1 MINNILTNIK
11 TGTTVEEFKT
21 LLSYNAIKMY
31 HKSIKSL
38 NESEQFDVIA
48 ASIKD
53 TMAEDWIRCNQN
65 INNLKEVHYFSIEFL
80 LGKQLKSIMLNR
92 GLIDTVQGA
101 LNDLNWDLNK
111 IIKEE
116 PEPAIAN
123 GGLGRLAA
131 CFIDSMACL
140 GMAGY
145 GQTIRYRH
153 GLFKQRIVNNEQ
165 VELPD
170 VWLKSGYYAW
180 DSEGGEEYIIKFRG
194 SVRFEMN
201 GNNLVPILENYEPV
215 LARAFDIPV
224 PGYHNDTV
232 NYLRTW
238 EAYMPSYEVLEE
250 CGINYCHN
258 DNMSRRRQ
266 EIQKMCEYLYPDDS
280 NYEGKE
286 LRLKQEYFLC
296 SAGVQS
302 LINKFK
308 KRGINL
314 EELDKYLAIH
324 INDTHPSLVI
334 PELMRILMDEEG
346 LGWDKAWE
354 VTTKVCSYTNHTI
367 MQEALE
373 VWPSH
378 MLQSLLPR
386 IYMIIQEI
394 DRRYIEYLRK
404 DKGYK
409 SSKIDKM
416 KIIDNHGNVRMANM
430 DCMCCHSINGVA
442 ALHTEILKE
451 ETLKDFYS
459 DKPQAFNNKTNGIA
473 HRRWL
478 ITANPD
484 LTNLISNLMP
494 NNNWQV
500 NLSDIKQLEDYV
512 DDKFILGCINDI
524 KLLNKQRFVRQ
535 TGLDIDPN
543 SIFDVQIKRIHMYK
557 RQIMNVLRIMMIYN
571 DLLENPNMEFYPM
584 TFIMAGKAAA
594 SYKSAKNVIKVF
606 NKLANIIN
614 NDERVNH
621 KMKLVFIRDY
631 NVSKAELI
639 IPATDISEQIPTAS
653 KEASGTSNMKFMMN
667 GALTLG
673 TLDGA
678 NVEITEYVGEDN
690 IFLFGLRKDEV
701 LNRYATWTDL
711 SGRYIV
717 EQNAAI
723 ARAMYKLKQIDKA
736 GEELYWE
743 LINNDHFFTLT
754 DLQEYVDKTYEMNA
768 LYRINKEEW
777 NKKCLI
783 NIANSFPFTT
793 DRTIAQYGQDIWFK

>member
-1 MINNILTNIK
+1 MFKNMLNKIRTELS
-11 TGTTVEEFKT
+11 VEEFKKI
-21 LLSYNAIKMY
+21 LFNNATNMY
-31 HKSIKSL
+31 HKSIDNLKTY
-38 NESEQFDVIA
+38 EQFDVLA
-48 ASIKD
+48 ASIKE
-53 TMAEDWIRCNQN
+53 TMAEDWKRCNQN
-65 INNLKEVHYFSIEFL
+65 PDNKKEVHYFSIEFL
-80 LGKQLKSIMLNR
+80 LGKQLKSIILNR
-92 GLIDTVQGA
+92 QLTDIVNEA
-101 LNDLNWDLNK
+101 LSDLKWDLEK
-111 IIKEE
+111 IIEVE

-140 GMAGY
+140 EMSGY

-153 GLFKQRIVNNEQ
+153 GLFKQQISNNEQ

-170 VWLKSGYYAW
+170 RWLKNGYYAW
-180 DSEGGEEYIIKFRG
+180 DSLAGEEYVIKLRG

-201 GNNLVPILENYEPV
+201 GNNLVPILENYEPII
-215 LARAFDIPV
+215 ARAYDIPV
-224 PGYHNDTV
+224 PGFKNNTV

-238 EAYMPSYEVLEE
+238 EADVPSYAVLEE
-250 CGINYCHN
+250 CGINYMH
-258 DNMSRRRQ
+258 DNNMQRRRALINQ
-266 EIQKMCEYLYPDDS
+266 ICEYLYPNDS
-280 NYEGKE
+280 TYEGKE

-302 LINKFK
+302 LIAKFK
-308 KRGINL
+308 KRGVDL
-314 EELDKYLAIH
+314 KELDKYLAIH

-373 VWPSH
+373 VWPGH
-378 MLQSLLPR
+378 MLQSLIPR

-394 DRRYIEYLRK
+394 DRRYIDHLRR
-404 DKGYK
+404 DKGYNT
-409 SSKIDKM
+409 SKIDRM
-416 KIIDNHGNVRMANM
+416 KIIDNYGNVRMANM

-478 ITANPD
+478 LSANPD
-484 LTNLISNLMP
+484 LTNLINRLVDGDWQSDLSLMKNLENYIDNENVLLSIDDVKHSNK
-494 NNNWQV
+494 V
-500 NLSDIKQLEDYV
+500 R
-512 DDKFILGCINDI
+512 FIE
-524 KLLNKQRFVRQ
+524 Q
-535 TGLDIDPN
+535 TGLDLNPD

-557 RQIMNVLRIMMIYN
+557 RQIMNILRIIMIYN
-571 DLLENPNMEFYPM
+571 DLLENPNKDFYPM

-594 SYKSAKNVIKVF
+594 SYRSAKNVIKVF
-606 NKLANIIN
+606 NKLAEKIN
-614 NDERVNH
+614 NDSRVND
-621 KMKLVFIRDY
+621 KMKLVFIEDY

-711 SGRYIV
+711 SGKYIV
-717 EQNAAI
+717 YQNENI
-723 ARAMYKLKQIDKA
+723 EKAMNTLKHMDKA

-743 LINNDHFFTLT
+743 LMNNDHFFTLT
-754 DLQEYVDKTYEMNA
+754 DLQEYVDRTYDMND
-768 LYRINKEEW
+768 LYKLNKKEW

-793 DRTIAQYGQDIWFK
+793 DRTIKQYGEDIWFK

>member
-1 MINNILTNIK
+1 MLNLNRTKLELSVKDFKELLIINATKL
-11 TGTTVEEFKT
+11 
-21 LLSYNAIKMY
+21 Y
-31 HKSIKSL
+31 HKPLDNL
-38 NESEQFDVIA
+38 NEKERFNVLVQA
-48 ASIKD
+48 IKD
-53 TMAEDWIRCNQN
+53 TMAEDWKICNQN
-65 INNLKEVHYFSIEFL
+65 LSNKKEVHYFSIEFL
-80 LGKQLKSIMLNR
+80 LGKQLKSIILNR
-92 GLIDTVQGA
+92 NLTHII
-101 LNDLNWDLNK
+101 NDVLAELNWDFNNL
-111 IIKEE
+111 IEVE

-140 GMAGY
+140 EYAGY

-153 GLFKQRIVNNEQ
+153 GLFKQQIVNSEQ
-165 VELPD
+165 MELPD
-170 VWLKSGYYAW
+170 RWLENSYYPW
-180 DSEGGEEYIIKFRG
+180 DSKSGEEYIVKYRG

-201 GNNLVPILENYEPV
+201 GPDLVPILENYEPV
-215 LARAFDIPV
+215 TAIAYDIPV
-224 PGYHNDTV
+224 PGFKNDTV

-238 EAYMPSYEVLEE
+238 EADMPSYSVLDQ
-250 CGINYCHN
+250 CGINYSNN
-258 DNMSRRRQ
+258 DNMDRRRQ
-266 EIQKMCEYLYPDDS
+266 EIKKMCEYLYPDDS
-280 NYEGKE
+280 TYEGKE

-302 LINKFK
+302 LIKKFK
-308 KRGINL
+308 KRGVDL
-314 EELDKYLAIH
+314 RELDKYLAIH

-334 PELMRILMDEEG
+334 PELMRILMDEEN
-346 LGWDKAWE
+346 LGWNKAWE

-373 VWPSH
+373 VWPGH

-394 DRRYIEYLRK
+394 DRRYIDYLRTS
-404 DKGYK
+404 KGY
-409 SSKIDKM
+409 STSKIDRM
-416 KIIDNHGNVRMANM
+416 KIIDNYGHVRMANM

-451 ETLKDFYS
+451 ETLHDFYT
-459 DKPQAFNNKTNGIA
+459 DKPEAFNNKTNGIA

-478 ITANPD
+478 ISANPS
-484 LTNLISNLMP
+484 LTNLF
-494 NNNWQV
+494 NNYFEHEDWQV
-500 NLSDIKQLEDYV
+500 DLRHLKELNKETDNAYLLECLEDIKYHNKV
-512 DDKFILGCINDI
+512 NFIKTMN
-524 KLLNKQRFVRQ
+524 
-535 TGLDIDPN
+535 LDVNPD

-571 DLLENPNMEFYPM
+571 DLLENPDMDFYPM
-584 TFIMAGKAAA
+584 TFIMGGKAAA

-606 NKLANIIN
+606 NKLAKRIN
-614 NDERVNH
+614 NDSRVND
-621 KMKLVFIRDY
+621 KIKLVFIEDY

-639 IPATDISEQIPTAS
+639 IPAADISEQIPTAS

-690 IFLFGLRKDEV
+690 IFLFGLRKNEV
-701 LNRYATWTDL
+701 LNRYANWKDL
-711 SGRYIV
+711 SGKHVVNSNKKIEQAMNLLRYV
-717 EQNAAI
+717 
-723 ARAMYKLKQIDKA
+723 DSA

-743 LINNDHFFTLT
+743 LMTNDHFFTLT
-754 DLQEYVDKTYEMNA
+754 DLQEYVNKTYEMNH
-768 LYRINKEEW
+768 LYAHNRFEW

-783 NIANSFPFTT
+783 NIANSCPFTT
-793 DRTIAQYGQDIWFK
+793 DRTITQYGRDIWFK

>member
-1 MINNILTNIK
+1 MIK
-11 TGTTVEEFKT
+11 EFDRVDNFKK
-21 LLSYNAIKMY
+21 LIEKNATKIFQKNVDQ
-31 HKSIKSL
+31 L
-38 NESEQFDVIA
+38 NVFERFDVLA
-48 ASIKD
+48 NSLKD
-53 TMAEDWIRCNQN
+53 TMSEDWKRCNQN
-65 INNLKEVHYFSIEFL
+65 LEGKKEVHYFSIEFL
-80 LGKQLKSIMLNR
+80 LGKQLKSIILNR
-92 GLIDTVQGA
+92 GLEDVV
-101 LNDLNWDLNK
+101 NEVMDDLDWDLN
-111 IIKEE
+111 ELVEVE

-140 GMAGY
+140 EYAGY

-153 GLFKQRIVNNEQ
+153 GLFKQEIFNDEQ

-170 VWLKSGYYAW
+170 RWLKNGYYAW
-180 DSEGGEEYIIKFRG
+180 DSKSGEEYIIKLRG
-194 SVRFEMN
+194 SVRFETN
-201 GNNLVPILENYEPV
+201 GNDLVPILENYEPIV
-215 LARAFDIPV
+215 ARAYDIPV
-224 PGYHNDTV
+224 PGYENNTV

-238 EAYMPSYEVLEE
+238 EADMPSYSILDE
-250 CGINYCHN
+250 CGINYCH
-258 DNMSRRRQ
+258 DNNMQRRRTLINQ
-266 EIQKMCEYLYPDDS
+266 ICENLYPDDS
-280 NYEGKE
+280 THEGKE

-296 SAGVQS
+296 SAGIQS
-302 LINKFK
+302 LVNKFK
-308 KRGINL
+308 KRGVNL
-314 EELDKYLAIH
+314 RELDKHLTVH

-334 PELMRILMDEEG
+334 PELMRVLMDEEG
-346 LGWDKAWE
+346 LGWDEAWN

-373 VWPSH
+373 VWSGY
-378 MLQSLLPR
+378 MLQSLVPR

-394 DRRYIEYLRK
+394 DRRYVEYLRK
-404 DKGYK
+404 VKGYNT
-409 SSKIDKM
+409 SKIDRM
-416 KIIDNHGNVRMANM
+416 KIIDNYGNVRMANM
-430 DCMCCHSINGVA
+430 DCMCSYSINGVA
-442 ALHTEILKE
+442 ALHTEILEE
-451 ETLKDFYS
+451 ETLKDFYM

-478 ITANPD
+478 LLANPD
-484 LTNLISNLMP
+484 LTRFITT
-494 NNNWQV
+494 
-500 NLSDIKQLEDYV
+500 
-512 DDKFILGCINDI
+512 ILGEGWKQDLKQMKELEQFHDTGAILWSINDI
-524 KLLNKQRFVRQ
+524 KMLNKQRFIRE
-535 TGLDIDPN
+535 TGLDLDPN

-571 DLLENPNMEFYPM
+571 DLLENPEKEFYPM

-594 SYKSAKNVIKVF
+594 SYRSAKNVIKVF
-606 NKLANIIN
+606 NKLAKVIN
-614 NDERVNH
+614 NDKRVNG
-621 KMKLVFIRDY
+621 KMKLVFIEDY

-678 NVEITEYVGEDN
+678 NVEITEYVGEEN

-711 SGRYIV
+711 SGRHMVKTNNKI
-717 EQNAAI
+717 EK
-723 ARAMYKLKQIDKA
+723 AMEMLKQIDRA

-743 LINNDHFFTLT
+743 LMSNDHFFTLT
-754 DLQEYVDKTYEMNA
+754 DLQEYVDKTYEMNS
-768 LYRINKEEW
+768 LYKNNRREW

-793 DRTIAQYGQDIWFK
+793 DRTIKQYGDEIWFK

>member
-1 MINNILTNIK
+1 MIKEYGMISN
-11 TGTTVEEFKT
+11 FKK
-21 LLSYNAIKMY
+21 LIERNATKLY
-31 HKSIKSL
+31 QKNVDQL
-38 NESEQFDVIA
+38 NVKERFDVLA
-48 ASIKD
+48 NSLKD
-53 TMAEDWIRCNQN
+53 TMADDWKRCNQN
-65 INNLKEVHYFSIEFL
+65 IENKKEVHYFSIEFL
-80 LGKQLKSIMLNR
+80 LGKQLKSIILNR
-92 GLIDTVQGA
+92 GLEDVV
-101 LNDLNWDLNK
+101 NKVMDDLGWDL
-111 IIKEE
+111 KEIVEVE

-140 GMAGY
+140 DYAGY

-153 GLFKQRIVNNEQ
+153 GLFKQEIFNNEQ

-170 VWLKSGYYAW
+170 RWLSNGYYAW
-180 DSEGGEEYIIKFRG
+180 DSKSGEEYIIKLRG
-194 SVRFEMN
+194 SVRFETNN
-201 GNNLVPILENYEPV
+201 GNLVPILENYEPIV
-215 LARAFDIPV
+215 AKAYDIPV
-224 PGYHNDTV
+224 PGYENNTV

-238 EAYMPSYEVLEE
+238 EADMPSYKILDE
-250 CGINYCHN
+250 CGINYCH
-258 DNMSRRRQ
+258 DNNMQRRRMLINQ
-266 EIQKMCEYLYPDDS
+266 ICENLYPDDS
-280 NYEGKE
+280 TYEGKE

-296 SAGVQS
+296 SAGIQS
-302 LINKFK
+302 LVNKFK
-308 KRGINL
+308 KRGVNL
-314 EELDKYLAIH
+314 KELDKYLAVH

-334 PELMRILMDEEG
+334 PELMRVLMDEEG
-346 LGWDKAWE
+346 LGWDDAWN

-373 VWPSH
+373 VWSGY
-378 MLQSLLPR
+378 MLQSLVPR

-394 DRRYIEYLRK
+394 DRRYVDYLRK

-416 KIIDNHGNVRMANM
+416 KIIDNQGNVRMANM
-430 DCMCCHSINGVA
+430 DCMCSHSINGVA

-451 ETLKDFYS
+451 ETLKDFYM

-478 ITANPD
+478 LLSNPD
-484 LTNLISNLMP
+484 LTRFISTLLGDQWKHDLPKMKLLEEFTDVSAVTNAIG
-494 NNNWQV
+494 
-500 NLSDIKQLEDYV
+500 DIKM
-512 DDKFILGCINDI
+512 
-524 KLLNKQRFVRQ
+524 LNKQRFIRE
-535 TGLDIDPN
+535 TGLDLDPK

-571 DLLENPNMEFYPM
+571 DLLENPEKDFYPM

-594 SYKSAKNVIKVF
+594 SYRSAKNVIKVF
-606 NKLANIIN
+606 NKLANVIN
-614 NDERVNH
+614 NDQRING
-621 KMKLVFIRDY
+621 KMKLVFIEDY

-678 NVEITEYVGEDN
+678 NVEITEYVGEEN

-711 SGRYIV
+711 SGRHMVKTNNKI
-717 EQNAAI
+717 EK
-723 ARAMYKLKQIDKA
+723 AMEMLKQIDRA

-743 LINNDHFFTLT
+743 LMSNDHFFTLT
-754 DLQEYVDKTYEMNA
+754 DLQEYIDKTYEMNN
-768 LYRINKEEW
+768 LYKNNRKEW

-793 DRTIAQYGQDIWFK
+793 DRTIKQYGDEIWFK

>member
-1 MINNILTNIK
+1 MFKNMLNKIRTELS
-11 TGTTVEEFKT
+11 VEEFKKI
-21 LLSYNAIKMY
+21 LFNNATNMY
-31 HKSIKSL
+31 HKSIDNLKTY
-38 NESEQFDVIA
+38 EQFDVLA
-48 ASIKD
+48 ASIKE
-53 TMAEDWIRCNQN
+53 TMAEDWKRCNQN
-65 INNLKEVHYFSIEFL
+65 PDNKKEVHYFSIEFL
-80 LGKQLKSIMLNR
+80 LGKQLKSIILNR
-92 GLIDTVQGA
+92 QLTDIVNEA
-101 LNDLNWDLNK
+101 LSDLKWDLEK
-111 IIKEE
+111 IIEVE

-140 GMAGY
+140 EMSGY

-153 GLFKQRIVNNEQ
+153 GLFKQQISNNEQ

-170 VWLKSGYYAW
+170 RWLKNGYYAW
-180 DSEGGEEYIIKFRG
+180 DSLAGEEYVIKLRG

-201 GNNLVPILENYEPV
+201 GNNLVPILENYEPII
-215 LARAFDIPV
+215 ARAYDIPV
-224 PGYHNDTV
+224 PGFKNNTV

-238 EAYMPSYEVLEE
+238 EADVPSYAVLEE
-250 CGINYCHN
+250 CGINYMH
-258 DNMSRRRQ
+258 DNNMQRRRALINQ
-266 EIQKMCEYLYPDDS
+266 ICEYLYPNDS
-280 NYEGKE
+280 TYEGKE

-302 LINKFK
+302 LIAKFK
-308 KRGINL
+308 KRGVNL
-314 EELDKYLAIH
+314 KELNKYLAIH

-373 VWPSH
+373 VWPGH
-378 MLQSLLPR
+378 MLQSLIPR

-394 DRRYIEYLRK
+394 DRRYIDHLRR
-404 DKGYK
+404 DKGYNT
-409 SSKIDKM
+409 SKIDRM
-416 KIIDNHGNVRMANM
+416 KIIDNYGNVRMANM

-442 ALHTEILKE
+442 ALHTEILEE

-478 ITANPD
+478 LSANPD
-484 LTNLISNLMP
+484 LTNLINHLIDDDWQSDLSLMKNLE
-494 NNNWQV
+494 NYIDNENV
-500 NLSDIKQLEDYV
+500 LLSI
-512 DDKFILGCINDI
+512 DDVKHTNKVRFIE
-524 KLLNKQRFVRQ
+524 Q
-535 TGLDIDPN
+535 TGLDLNPD

-557 RQIMNVLRIMMIYN
+557 RQIMNVLRIIMIYN
-571 DLLENPNMEFYPM
+571 DLLENPNKDFYPM

-594 SYKSAKNVIKVF
+594 SYRSAKNVIKVF
-606 NKLANIIN
+606 NKLAEKIN
-614 NDERVNH
+614 NDSRVNN
-621 KMKLVFIRDY
+621 KMKLVFIEDY

-678 NVEITEYVGEDN
+678 NVEITEYVGESN

-711 SGRYIV
+711 SGKYIV
-717 EQNAAI
+717 YQNENI
-723 ARAMYKLKQIDKA
+723 EKAMNTLKQLDKA

-743 LINNDHFFTLT
+743 LMNNDHFFTLT
-754 DLQEYVDKTYEMNA
+754 DLQEYVDRTYDMND
-768 LYRINKEEW
+768 LYKFNKKEW

-793 DRTIAQYGQDIWFK
+793 DRTIKQYGEDIWFK

>member
-1 MINNILTNIK
+1 MFKNMLNKIRTELS
-11 TGTTVEEFKT
+11 VEEFKKI
-21 LLSYNAIKMY
+21 LFNNATNMY
-31 HKSIKSL
+31 HKPIDNLKTY
-38 NESEQFDVIA
+38 EQFDVLA
-48 ASIKD
+48 ASIKE
-53 TMAEDWIRCNQN
+53 TMAEDWKRCNQN
-65 INNLKEVHYFSIEFL
+65 SDNKKEVHYFSIEFL

-92 GLIDTVQGA
+92 QLTDIVNEA
-101 LNDLNWDLNK
+101 LSDLKWDLDK
-111 IIKEE
+111 IIEAE

-140 GMAGY
+140 EMAGY

-153 GLFKQRIVNNEQ
+153 GLFKQQISNNEQ

-170 VWLKSGYYAW
+170 RWLKSGYYAW
-180 DSEGGEEYIIKFRG
+180 DSLAGEEYVIKLRG

-201 GNNLVPILENYEPV
+201 GNNLVPILENYEPII
-215 LARAFDIPV
+215 ARAYDIPV
-224 PGYHNDTV
+224 PGFKNNTV

-238 EAYMPSYEVLEE
+238 EADVPSYAVLEE
-250 CGINYCHN
+250 CGINYMQ
-258 DNMSRRRQ
+258 DNNMQRRRALINQ
-266 EIQKMCEYLYPDDS
+266 ICEYLYPNDS
-280 NYEGKE
+280 TYEGKE

-302 LINKFK
+302 LIAKFK
-308 KRGINL
+308 KRGVDL
-314 EELDKYLAIH
+314 KELDKYLAIH

-373 VWPSH
+373 VWPGH
-378 MLQSLLPR
+378 MLQSLIPR

-394 DRRYIEYLRK
+394 DRRYIDHLRR
-404 DKGYK
+404 DKGYNT
-409 SSKIDKM
+409 SKIDRM
-416 KIIDNHGNVRMANM
+416 KIIDNYGNVRMANM

-442 ALHTEILKE
+442 ALHTEILQE

-478 ITANPD
+478 LSANPNLTSLINHLVEGDWQSD
-484 LTNLISNLMP
+484 LSLMKNLENYIDNENVL
-494 NNNWQV
+494 
-500 NLSDIKQLEDYV
+500 LSI
-512 DDKFILGCINDI
+512 DDVKHANKVKFIE
-524 KLLNKQRFVRQ
+524 Q
-535 TGLDIDPN
+535 TGLDLNPD

-557 RQIMNVLRIMMIYN
+557 RQIMNVLRIIMIYN
-571 DLLENPNMEFYPM
+571 DLLENPNKDFYPM

-594 SYKSAKNVIKVF
+594 SYRSAKNVIKVF
-606 NKLANIIN
+606 NKLAEKIN
-614 NDERVNH
+614 NDSRVND
-621 KMKLVFIRDY
+621 KMKLVFIEDY

-678 NVEITEYVGEDN
+678 NVEITEYVGESN

-711 SGRYIV
+711 SGKYIV
-717 EQNAAI
+717 YQNENI
-723 ARAMYKLKQIDKA
+723 AKAMNTLKQLDKA
-736 GEELYWE
+736 GDELYWE
-743 LINNDHFFTLT
+743 LMNNDHFFTLT
-754 DLQEYVDKTYEMNA
+754 DLQEYVDRTYDMND
-768 LYRINKEEW
+768 LYKLNKKEW

-793 DRTIAQYGQDIWFK
+793 DRTIKQYGEDIWFK

>member
-1 MINNILTNIK
+1 MFKNMLNKIRTELS
-11 TGTTVEEFKT
+11 VEEFKKI
-21 LLSYNAIKMY
+21 LFNNATNMY
-31 HKSIKSL
+31 HKPIDNLKTY
-38 NESEQFDVIA
+38 EQFDVLA
-48 ASIKD
+48 ASIKE
-53 TMAEDWIRCNQN
+53 TMAEDWKRCNQN
-65 INNLKEVHYFSIEFL
+65 LDNEKEVHYFSIEFL
-80 LGKQLKSIMLNR
+80 LGKQLKSIILNR
-92 GLIDTVQGA
+92 QLTDIVNEA
-101 LNDLNWDLNK
+101 LSDLKWDLEK
-111 IIKEE
+111 IIEVE

-140 GMAGY
+140 EMSGY

-153 GLFKQRIVNNEQ
+153 GLFKQQISNNEQ
-165 VELPD
+165 IELPD
-170 VWLKSGYYAW
+170 RWLKSGYYAW
-180 DSEGGEEYIIKFRG
+180 DSLAGEEYVIKLRG

-201 GNNLVPILENYEPV
+201 GNNLVPILENYEPII
-215 LARAFDIPV
+215 ARAYDIPV
-224 PGYHNDTV
+224 PGFKNNTV

-238 EAYMPSYEVLEE
+238 EADVPSYSVLEE
-250 CGINYCHN
+250 CGINYMQ
-258 DNMSRRRQ
+258 DNNMQRRRALINQ
-266 EIQKMCEYLYPDDS
+266 ICEYLYPNDS
-280 NYEGKE
+280 TYEGKE

-302 LINKFK
+302 LVAKFK
-308 KRGINL
+308 KRGVDL
-314 EELDKYLAIH
+314 KELDKYLAIH

-354 VTTKVCSYTNHTI
+354 ITTKVCSYTNHTI

-373 VWPSH
+373 VWPGH
-378 MLQSLLPR
+378 MLQSLIPR

-394 DRRYIEYLRK
+394 DRRYIDHLRR
-404 DKGYK
+404 DKGYNT
-409 SSKIDKM
+409 SKIDRM
-416 KIIDNHGNVRMANM
+416 KIIDNYGNIRMANM

-478 ITANPD
+478 LSANPNLTSLINHLVEGDWQSD
-484 LTNLISNLMP
+484 LSLMKNLENYIDNENVL
-494 NNNWQV
+494 
-500 NLSDIKQLEDYV
+500 LSI
-512 DDKFILGCINDI
+512 DDVKHANKVKFIE
-524 KLLNKQRFVRQ
+524 Q
-535 TGLDIDPN
+535 TGLDLNPD

-557 RQIMNVLRIMMIYN
+557 RQIMNVLRIIMIYN
-571 DLLENPNMEFYPM
+571 DLLENPNKDFYPM

-594 SYKSAKNVIKVF
+594 SYRSAKNVIKVF
-606 NKLANIIN
+606 NKLAEKIN
-614 NDERVNH
+614 NDSRVND
-621 KMKLVFIRDY
+621 KMKLVFIEDY

-678 NVEITEYVGEDN
+678 NVEITEYVGESN

-711 SGRYIV
+711 SGKYIV
-717 EQNAAI
+717 YQNENI
-723 ARAMYKLKQIDKA
+723 AKAMNTLKQLDKA
-736 GEELYWE
+736 GDELYWE
-743 LINNDHFFTLT
+743 LMNNDHFFTLT
-754 DLQEYVDKTYEMNA
+754 DLQEYVDRTYDMND
-768 LYRINKEEW
+768 LYKLNKKEW

-793 DRTIAQYGQDIWFK
+793 DRTIKQYGEDIWFK

>member
-1 MINNILTNIK
+1 MLNLNRTKLELSAKDFKELLTINATKL
-11 TGTTVEEFKT
+11 
-21 LLSYNAIKMY
+21 Y
-31 HKSIKSL
+31 HKPLDNL
-38 NESEQFDVIA
+38 NEKERFNVLVQA
-48 ASIKD
+48 IKD
-53 TMAEDWIRCNQN
+53 TMAEDWKICNQN
-65 INNLKEVHYFSIEFL
+65 LSNKKEVHYFSIEFL
-80 LGKQLKSIMLNR
+80 LGKQLKSIILNR
-92 GLIDTVQGA
+92 NLTHIV
-101 LNDLNWDLNK
+101 NDVLAELNWDFNNL
-111 IIKEE
+111 IEVE

-140 GMAGY
+140 EYAGY

-153 GLFKQRIVNNEQ
+153 GLFKQQIVNSEQ
-165 VELPD
+165 MELPD
-170 VWLKSGYYAW
+170 RWLENSYYPW
-180 DSEGGEEYIIKFRG
+180 DSKSGEEYIVKYRG

-201 GNNLVPILENYEPV
+201 GPDLVPILENYEPV
-215 LARAFDIPV
+215 TAIAYDIPV
-224 PGYHNDTV
+224 PGFKNDTV

-238 EAYMPSYEVLEE
+238 EADMPSYSVLDQ
-250 CGINYCHN
+250 CGINYSNN
-258 DNMSRRRQ
+258 DNMDRRRQ
-266 EIQKMCEYLYPDDS
+266 EIKKMCEYLYPDDS
-280 NYEGKE
+280 TYEGKE

-308 KRGINL
+308 KRGVDL
-314 EELDKYLAIH
+314 RELDKYLAIH

-334 PELMRILMDEEG
+334 PELMRILMDEEN
-346 LGWDKAWE
+346 LGWNKAWE

-373 VWPSH
+373 VWPGH

-394 DRRYIEYLRK
+394 DRRYIDYLRTS
-404 DKGYK
+404 KGYGT
-409 SSKIDKM
+409 SKIDRM
-416 KIIDNHGNVRMANM
+416 KIIDNYGHVRMANM

-442 ALHTEILKE
+442 ALHTEILQE
-451 ETLKDFYS
+451 ETLHDFYT
-459 DKPQAFNNKTNGIA
+459 DKPEAFNNKTNGIA

-478 ITANPD
+478 ISANPS
-484 LTNLISNLMP
+484 LTNLF
-494 NNNWQV
+494 NNYFEHEDWQV
-500 NLSDIKQLEDYV
+500 DLRHLKELNKETNNAYLLECLEDIKYHNKV
-512 DDKFILGCINDI
+512 NFIKTMN
-524 KLLNKQRFVRQ
+524 
-535 TGLDIDPN
+535 LDVNPD

-571 DLLENPNMEFYPM
+571 DLLENPDMDFYPM
-584 TFIMAGKAAA
+584 TFIMGGKAAA

-606 NKLANIIN
+606 NKLAKRIN
-614 NDERVNH
+614 NDSRVND
-621 KMKLVFIRDY
+621 KIKLVFIEDY

-639 IPATDISEQIPTAS
+639 IPAADISEQIPTAS

-690 IFLFGLRKDEV
+690 IFLFGLRKNEV
-701 LNRYATWTDL
+701 LNRYANWKDL
-711 SGRYIV
+711 SGRHVVNSNKKI
-717 EQNAAI
+717 EQ
-723 ARAMYKLKQIDKA
+723 AMNLLRYVDSA

-743 LINNDHFFTLT
+743 LMTNDHFFTLT
-754 DLQEYVDKTYEMNA
+754 DLQEYVNKTYEMNH
-768 LYRINKEEW
+768 LYAHNRFEW

-783 NIANSFPFTT
+783 NIANSCPFTT
-793 DRTIAQYGQDIWFK
+793 DRTITQYGRDIWFK

>member
-1 MINNILTNIK
+1 MFKNVLNNLRTELT
-11 TGTTVEEFKT
+11 TEVFKK
-21 LLSYNAIKMY
+21 LLSNNATKIY
-31 HKSIKSL
+31 HKPIHQL
-38 NESEQFDVIA
+38 NNAERFDVLA
-48 ASIKD
+48 VTIKD
-53 TMAEDWIRCNQN
+53 TMAEDWKRCNQN
-65 INNLKEVHYFSIEFL
+65 SSNKKEVHYFSIEFL

-92 GLIDTVQGA
+92 DLIDVVQGA
-101 LNDLNWDLNK
+101 LDDLNWSLDSL
-111 IIKEE
+111 IDEE

-131 CFIDSMACL
+131 CFIDSMASL
-140 GMAGY
+140 EYAGY

-153 GLFKQRIVNNEQ
+153 GLFKQQVVNNEQ

-170 VWLKSGYYAW
+170 RWLKNGYYAW
-180 DSEGGEEYIIKFRG
+180 DSKAGEEYIIKFRG
-194 SVRFEMN
+194 SVRFETH
-201 GNNLVPILENYEPV
+201 NNRLVPILENYEPV
-215 LARAFDIPV
+215 VAKAYDIPV

-238 EAYMPSYEVLEE
+238 EADMPSYTVLDD
-250 CGINYCHN
+250 CGVNYSN
-258 DNMSRRRQ
+258 SDNMTRRRQ
-266 EIQKMCEYLYPDDS
+266 DINKMCEYLYPDDS
-280 NYEGKE
+280 TYEGKE

-302 LINKFK
+302 LVNKFK
-308 KRGINL
+308 KRGIDL
-314 EELDKYLAIH
+314 KELDKYLAIH

-346 LGWDKAWE
+346 LGWDTAWS

-373 VWPSH
+373 VWPGH

-404 DKGYK
+404 EKGYNT
-409 SSKIDKM
+409 SKIDRM
-416 KIIDNHGNVRMANM
+416 KIIDNQGNVHMANM

-484 LTNLISNLMP
+484 LTNLITYLVGNGWQSNLYLMKDLE
-494 NNNWQV
+494 NFV
-500 NLSDIKQLEDYV
+500 NDNRVLQS
-512 DDKFILGCINDI
+512 INDI
-524 KLLNKQRFVRQ
+524 KYYNKVHFVQQ
-535 TGLDIDPN
+535 TGLDINPD

-557 RQIMNVLRIMMIYN
+557 RQIMNILRIIMIYD
-571 DLLENPNMEFYPM
+571 DLLANPDMDFYPM

-594 SYKSAKNVIKVF
+594 GYRSAKNVIKVF

-614 NDERVNH
+614 NDTRVNN
-621 KMKLVFIRDY
+621 KMKLVFIEDY

-639 IPATDISEQIPTAS
+639 IPAADISEQIPTAS

-717 EQNAAI
+717 NQNYRI
-723 ARAMYKLKQIDKA
+723 ERAMNRLKHIDQA

-743 LINNDHFFTLT
+743 LLNNDHFFTLT
-754 DLQEYVDKTYEMNA
+754 DLQEYADKTYEMNK
-768 LYRINKEEW
+768 LYKDNKREW
-777 NKKCLI
+777 DRKCLI

-793 DRTIAQYGQDIWFK
+793 DRTIEQYGQDIWFK

>member
-1 MINNILTNIK
+1 MIKGYDVVNEFRKLMENN
-11 TGTTVEEFKT
+11 TTK
-21 LLSYNAIKMY
+21 LYQ
-31 HKSIKSL
+31 KSITELNVSERFNVLANSL
-38 NESEQFDVIA
+38 
-48 ASIKD
+48 KD
-53 TMAEDWIRCNQN
+53 IMSEDWKRCNQN
-65 INNLKEVHYFSIEFL
+65 IENKKEVHYFSIEFL
-80 LGKQLKSIMLNR
+80 LGKQLKSIILNR
-92 GLIDTVQGA
+92 GLEDVVDQV
-101 LNDLNWDLNK
+101 LDDLGWDL
-111 IIKEE
+111 KELIEVE

-140 GMAGY
+140 EYAGY

-153 GLFKQRIVNNEQ
+153 GLFKQQIFNNEQ

-170 VWLKSGYYAW
+170 RWLNNGYYAW
-180 DSEGGEEYIIKFRG
+180 DSKSGEEYIIKFRG
-194 SVRFEMN
+194 SVRFEISED
-201 GNNLVPILENYEPV
+201 GKNLNPILENYEPIV
-215 LARAFDIPV
+215 AKAYDIPV
-224 PGYHNDTV
+224 PGYLNNTV

-238 EAYMPSYEVLEE
+238 EADMPSYNVLEE
-250 CGINYCHN
+250 CGINYCHEN
-258 DNMSRRRQ
+258 NMQKRRG
-266 EIQKMCEYLYPDDS
+266 EIHQICETLYPDDS
-280 NYEGKE
+280 TYYGKE

-302 LINKFK
+302 LVKKFK
-308 KRGINL
+308 NRGVDL
-314 EELDKYLAIH
+314 RELDKYLAVH
-324 INDTHPSLVI
+324 INDTHPTLVI
-334 PELMRILMDEEG
+334 PELMRVLMDEEG
-346 LGWDKAWE
+346 LGWDDAWN

-373 VWPSH
+373 VWSGN

-394 DRRYIEYLRK
+394 DRRYIEYLRN
-404 DKGYK
+404 DKGYNTD
-409 SSKIDKM
+409 KIDRM
-416 KIIDNHGNVRMANM
+416 KIIDNSGNVHMANM

-442 ALHTEILKE
+442 ALHTDILKE
-451 ETLKDFYS
+451 ETLKDFYM
-459 DKPQAFNNKTNGIA
+459 DKSQAFNNKTNGIA

-478 ITANPD
+478 LLSNPD
-484 LTNLISNLMP
+484 LTRYISALLGDQWKRDLSNMKLLEEFKDKDI
-494 NNNWQV
+494 V
-500 NLSDIKQLEDYV
+500 LDTLSDIKM
-512 DDKFILGCINDI
+512 C
-524 KLLNKQRFVRQ
+524 NKQRFIRE
-535 TGLDIDPN
+535 TGLDLNPK

-571 DLLENPNMEFYPM
+571 DLLENPEKEFYPM

-594 SYKSAKNVIKVF
+594 SYRSAKNVIKVF
-606 NKLANIIN
+606 NKLANVIN
-614 NDERVNH
+614 NDERVND
-621 KMKLVFIRDY
+621 KMKLVFIEDY

-678 NVEITEYVGEDN
+678 NVEITEYVGEEN

-711 SGRYIV
+711 SGRYMIKTNRKI
-717 EQNAAI
+717 EK
-723 ARAMYKLKQIDKA
+723 AMEMLKQIDRA

-743 LINNDHFFTLT
+743 LSTNDHFFTLT
-754 DLQEYVDKTYEMNA
+754 DLQEYVNKTYEMNE
-768 LYRINKEEW
+768 LYANNRKEW
-777 NKKCLI
+777 NRKCLI

-793 DRTIAQYGQDIWFK
+793 DRTIKQYGDEIWFK

>member
-1 MINNILTNIK
+1 MYNKILNDLK
-11 TGTTVEEFKT
+11 TQLTVEEFKA
-21 LLSYNAIKMY
+21 LISYNATKLY
-31 HKSIKSL
+31 HKSVKEL
-38 NESEQFDVIA
+38 NESEQFDVLA
-48 ASIKD
+48 AAIKD
-53 TMAEDWIRCNQN
+53 TMAEDWKRCNQN
-65 INNLKEVHYFSIEFL
+65 LDNKKEVHYFSIEFL
-80 LGKQLKSIMLNR
+80 LGKQMKSIILNR
-92 GLIDTVQGA
+92 NLTDIVKGA
-101 LNDLNWDLNK
+101 LNDLHWNLTD

-140 GMAGY
+140 GFAGY

-153 GLFKQRIVNNEQ
+153 GLFKQHIVNNEQ

-170 VWLKSGYYAW
+170 IWLRNGYYAW

-201 GNNLVPILENYEPV
+201 GNDLVPILENYEPV
-215 LARAFDIPV
+215 VARAFDIPV
-224 PGYHNDTV
+224 PGYHNDVV

-238 EAYMPSYEVLEE
+238 EAHLPSYEVLDE
-250 CGINYCHN
+250 CGINYCHS
-258 DNMSRRRQ
+258 DNMQRRRY
-266 EIQKMCEYLYPDDS
+266 EINQMCEYLYPDDS
-280 NYEGKE
+280 NYDGKE
-286 LRLKQEYFLC
+286 LRLRQEYFLC

-302 LINKFK
+302 LVNKFK
-308 KRGINL
+308 NRGIDL
-314 EELDKYLAIH
+314 KELDKYLAIH

-373 VWPSH
+373 VWPGH

-404 DKGYK
+404 VKGYNT
-409 SSKIDKM
+409 SKIDRM
-416 KIIDNHGNVRMANM
+416 KIIDNQGCVRMANM

-478 ITANPD
+478 ISANPD
-484 LTNLISNLMP
+484 LTRLITSLMP
-494 NNNWQV
+494 DVDWQSDLSKIHQLNNYTN
-500 NLSDIKQLEDYV
+500 DE
-512 DDKFILGCINDI
+512 FILGCINDI
-524 KLLNKQRFVRQ
+524 KVLNKQRFVRE

-557 RQIMNVLRIMMIYN
+557 RQIMNVLRIMMIYD
-571 DLLENPNMEFYPM
+571 DLLANPNKEFYPM

-594 SYKSAKNVIKVF
+594 GYKAAKNVIKVF
-606 NKLANIIN
+606 NRLAEIIN
-614 NDERVNH
+614 KDERVN
-621 KMKLVFIRDY
+621 KKIKLVFIEDY

-701 LNRYATWTDL
+701 LNRYATWTHLGGKFMADK
-711 SGRYIV
+711 
-717 EQNAAI
+717 NPAI
-723 ARAMYKLKQIDKA
+723 NRAMNKLKQINKA

-743 LINNDHFFTLT
+743 LMNNDYFFTLT
-754 DLQEYVDKTYEMNA
+754 DLQEYVDKTYEMNT
-768 LYRINKEEW
+768 LYANNKQEW

>member
-1 MINNILTNIK
+1 MFKNILNEVK
-11 TGTTVEEFKT
+11 TKLSIEELKRLISNNST
-21 LLSYNAIKMY
+21 KLY
-31 HKSIKSL
+31 HKPVESL
-38 NESEQFDVIA
+38 NESEQFNVLVQ
-48 ASIKD
+48 SIKD
-53 TMAEDWIRCNQN
+53 TMAEDWKRCDQN
-65 INNLKEVHYFSIEFL
+65 LDNKKEVHYFSIEFL
-80 LGKQLKSIMLNR
+80 LGKQLQSIILNR
-92 GLIDTVQGA
+92 DLTEVIKDV
-101 LNDLNWDLNK
+101 LHDLNWNLEK
-111 IIKEE
+111 LIAVE

-140 GMAGY
+140 EYAGY

-153 GLFKQRIVNNEQ
+153 GLFKQQVLNNEQ

-170 VWLKSGYYAW
+170 RWLNNGYYAW
-180 DSEGGEEYIIKFRG
+180 DSKSGEEYIVKFRG
-194 SVRFEMN
+194 SVRFETHD
-201 GNNLVPILENYEPV
+201 GHLVPILENYEPV
-215 LARAFDIPV
+215 VATAYDIPV
-224 PGYHNDTV
+224 PGYKNNTV

-238 EAYMPSYEVLEE
+238 EAGLPSYKVLDK
-250 CGINYCHN
+250 CGINYSN
-258 DNMSRRRQ
+258 TANMQRRRQ
-266 EIQKMCEYLYPDDS
+266 CINQICEYLYPDDS
-280 NYEGKE
+280 TYEGKE

-314 EELDKYLAIH
+314 YELNNYLAIH

-346 LGWDKAWE
+346 MGWDDAWR

-373 VWPSH
+373 VWPGH

-394 DRRYIEYLRK
+394 DRRYIEYLRHQ
-404 DKGYK
+404 KGYNT
-409 SSKIDKM
+409 SKIDRM
-416 KIIDNHGNVRMANM
+416 KVIDNSGNVRMANL

-442 ALHTEILKE
+442 ALHTDILKE
-451 ETLKDFYS
+451 ETLHDFYS
-459 DKPQAFNNKTNGIA
+459 DKPEAFNNKTNGIA

-478 ITANPD
+478 LLSNPD
-484 LTNLISNLMP
+484 LTRYISTLLGDQWKCDLP
-494 NNNWQV
+494 NMKLLEEFKDKDIV
-500 NLSDIKQLEDYV
+500 LDTLSDIKM
-512 DDKFILGCINDI
+512 C
-524 KLLNKQRFVRQ
+524 NKQRFIRE
-535 TGLDIDPN
+535 TGLDLNPD

-557 RQIMNVLRIMMIYN
+557 RQIMNVLRILMIYE
-571 DLLENPNMEFYPM
+571 DLLQNPYQEFYPM

-614 NDERVNH
+614 NDARVNDR
-621 KMKLVFIRDY
+621 MKLVFIEDY
-631 NVSKAELI
+631 NVSKAELL
-639 IPATDISEQIPTAS
+639 IPAADISEQIPTAS

-701 LNRYATWTDL
+701 LHRYATWTNL
-711 SGRYIV
+711 SGKHIV
-717 EQNAAI
+717 EQNSNI
-723 ARAMYKLKQIDKA
+723 ARAMNKLKYLDKA

-743 LINNDHFFTLT
+743 LMTNDYFFTLT

-768 LYRINKEEW
+768 LYRNNRQEW
-777 NKKCLI
+777 NKKCLM

-793 DRTIAQYGQDIWFK
+793 DRTIEQYGKDIWFK

>member
-1 MINNILTNIK
+1 MFKNVLNKIK
-11 TGTTVEEFKT
+11 TELSVEEFKK
-21 LLSYNAIKMY
+21 LISNNATKIY
-31 HKSIKSL
+31 HKPVYCLSTK
-38 NESEQFDVIA
+38 EQFDVLA
-48 ASIKD
+48 QAIKD
-53 TMAEDWIRCNQN
+53 TMAEDWKRCNQN
-65 INNLKEVHYFSIEFL
+65 LTDKKEVHYFSIEFL
-80 LGKQLKSIMLNR
+80 LGKQLKSIVLNR
-92 GLIDTVQGA
+92 DLVDIVNES
-101 LNDLNWDLNK
+101 LRDLNWNLNEL
-111 IIKEE
+111 IEVE

-140 GMAGY
+140 GFAGY

-153 GLFKQRIVNNEQ
+153 GLFKQQVVNNEQ

-170 VWLKSGYYAW
+170 RWLSNGYYPW
-180 DSEGGEEYIIKFRG
+180 DSKAGEEFIVKFRG

-215 LARAFDIPV
+215 VARAYDIPV
-224 PGYHNDTV
+224 PGYHNDIV
-232 NYLRTW
+232 NSLRTW
-238 EAYMPSYEVLEE
+238 EADMPSYAILEQ
-250 CGINYCHN
+250 CGINYTN
-258 DNMSRRRQ
+258 AENMQRRRQ
-266 EIQKMCEYLYPDDS
+266 CINQMCEYLYPDDS
-280 NYEGKE
+280 TYDGKE

-302 LINKFK
+302 LVKKFK
-308 KRGINL
+308 DRGVDL
-314 EELDKYLAIH
+314 KQLDKYLAIH

-346 LGWDKAWE
+346 LGWDVAWN

-373 VWPSH
+373 VWPGH
-378 MLQSLLPR
+378 MLQSLIPR

-394 DRRYIEYLRK
+394 DRRYIEYLRHQ
-404 DKGYK
+404 KGYNT
-409 SSKIDKM
+409 SKIDRM
-416 KIIDNHGNVRMANM
+416 KIIDNQGCVRMANM
-430 DCMCCHSINGVA
+430 DCMCAHSINGVA

-451 ETLKDFYS
+451 ETLHDFYS
-459 DKPQAFNNKTNGIA
+459 DKPEAFNNKTNGIA

-478 ITANPD
+478 ISANPD
-484 LTNLISNLMP
+484 LTRLINNLVTDSN
-494 NNNWQV
+494 WKT
-500 NLSDIKQLEDYV
+500 NLSSMKQLEDYAN
-512 DDKFILGCINDI
+512 DSFILACLDDI
-524 KLLNKQRFVRQ
+524 KTCNKQRFVRE
-535 TGLDIDPN
+535 TGLDLNPD

-557 RQIMNVLRIMMIYN
+557 RQIMNVLRIMMIYD
-571 DLLENPNMEFYPM
+571 DLLQNPNKEFYPM

-594 SYKSAKNVIKVF
+594 SYRSAKNVIKVF
-606 NKLANIIN
+606 NKLAHIIN
-614 NDERVNH
+614 NDSRVND
-621 KMKLVFIRDY
+621 KMKLVFIEDY
-631 NVSKAELI
+631 NVSKAELL
-639 IPATDISEQIPTAS
+639 IPAADISEQIPTAS

-701 LNRYATWTDL
+701 LHRYATWTDL
-711 SGRYIV
+711 SGKHIV

-723 ARAMYKLKQIDKA
+723 AKAMNKLKQIDKA

-743 LINNDHFFTLT
+743 LMTNDHFFTLT

-768 LYRINKEEW
+768 LYRNNKQEW

-793 DRTIAQYGQDIWFK
+793 DRTIEQYGQDIWFK

>member
-1 MINNILTNIK
+1 MFENVLNK
-11 TGTTVEEFKT
+11 TKNGLSTKEFKK
-21 LLSYNAIKMY
+21 LLSNNSTKIY
-31 HKSIKSL
+31 HKPIESL
-38 NESEQFDVIA
+38 SVAEQFDVLA
-48 ASIKD
+48 QAIKD
-53 TMAEDWIRCNQN
+53 TMAEDWKRCNQN
-65 INNLKEVHYFSIEFL
+65 FSNDKEIHYFSIEFL

-92 GLIDTVQGA
+92 A
-101 LNDLNWDLNK
+101 LTNVVEETLKDLNWNLED
-111 IIKEE
+111 IIQVE

-131 CFIDSMACL
+131 CFIDSMASL
-140 GMAGY
+140 GYAGY

-153 GLFKQRIVNNEQ
+153 GLFKQQIVNNEQ

-170 VWLKSGYYAW
+170 RWLNNGYYAW
-180 DSEGGEEYIIKFRG
+180 DSKAGEEYIVKFRG

-201 GNNLVPILENYEPV
+201 GNDLVPILENYEPV
-215 LARAFDIPV
+215 IARAYDIPV
-224 PGYHNDTV
+224 PGFKNDVV

-238 EAYMPSYEVLEE
+238 EADMPSYKILEE
-250 CGINYCHN
+250 CGINYTHA
-258 DNMSRRRQ
+258 DNMQRRRNCINQ
-266 EIQKMCEYLYPDDS
+266 MCEYLYPDDS
-280 NYEGKE
+280 TYDGKE

-302 LINKFK
+302 LVNKFK
-308 KRGINL
+308 KRGIEL
-314 EELDKYLAIH
+314 KYLDKFLAIH

-346 LGWDKAWE
+346 MGWNDAWN

-373 VWPSH
+373 VWPGH

-394 DRRYIEYLRK
+394 DRRYIEYLRT

-416 KIIDNHGNVRMANM
+416 KIIDNNGNVRMANM
-430 DCMCCHSINGVA
+430 DCMCSHSINGVA

-451 ETLKDFYS
+451 ETLRDFYL
-459 DKPQAFNNKTNGIA
+459 DRPETFNNKTNGIA

-478 ITANPD
+478 LLSNPE
-484 LTNLISNLMP
+484 LTSMI
-494 NNNWQV
+494 NNVLGTDDWQIHL
-500 NLSDIKQLEDYV
+500 NKIKQLEAHIDNDY
-512 DDKFILGCINDI
+512 LLECIEDI
-524 KLLNKQRFVRQ
+524 KYSNKLEFINVMN
-535 TGLDIDPN
+535 LDLDPN

-557 RQIMNVLRIMMIYN
+557 RQIMNVLRIIMIYN
-571 DLLENPNMEFYPM
+571 DLLDNPNKEFYPM

-594 SYKSAKNVIKVF
+594 SYRSAKNVIKVF
-606 NKLANIIN
+606 NKLAERIN
-614 NDERVNH
+614 NDSRVND
-621 KMKLVFIRDY
+621 KMKLVFIEDY

-701 LNRYATWTDL
+701 LHRYATWNDL
-711 SGRYIV
+711 SAGHIV
-717 EQNAAI
+717 AKNPVIE
-723 ARAMYKLKQIDKA
+723 RAMNDLKHLTKA

-743 LINNDHFFTLT
+743 LMTNDHFFTLT
-754 DLQEYVDKTYEMNA
+754 DLQEYVDKTYEMNE
-768 LYRINKEEW
+768 LYKDNRKEW

-793 DRTIAQYGQDIWFK
+793 DRTIEQYGQDIWFK